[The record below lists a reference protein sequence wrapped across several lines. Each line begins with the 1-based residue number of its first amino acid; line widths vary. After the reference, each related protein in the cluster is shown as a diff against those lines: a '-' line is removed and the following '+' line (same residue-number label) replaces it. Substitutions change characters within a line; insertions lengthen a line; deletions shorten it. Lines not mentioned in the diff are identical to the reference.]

1 MVAEHG
7 PERDVAETEFL
18 PDGDGSIPEQA
29 RHLAY
34 AALNLSALSRRPI
47 RAGLICAHP
56 LEEGEDDRIA
66 NSVAQDLETSR
77 LQPSINILG
86 QQRRFGVLQFEILQN
101 IAGLGDA

>member
-1 MVAEHG
+1 MS
-7 PERDVAETEFL
+7 PKTEFL
-18 PDGDGSIPEQA
+18 PDGDGSIPERA

-34 AALNLSALSRRPI
+34 AESRRPI
-47 RAGLICAHP
+47 RAGLISAHP
-56 LEEGEDDRIA
+56 FEEGEDDRIA

>member
-1 MVAEHG
+1 MS
-7 PERDVAETEFL
+7 PKTEFL
-18 PDGDGSIPEQA
+18 PDGDGSIPERP

-34 AALNLSALSRRPI
+34 AVLNLSALSRRPI
-47 RAGLICAHP
+47 RAGLISAHP
-56 LEEGEDDRIA
+56 FEEGEDDRIA

-77 LQPSINILG
+77 LQLSINIFG